1 MDVTVGSNHR
11 QVLADLAPGSTLSVG
26 VRAHP
31 MEGPFFEETIL
42 VTPSRLLD
50 GVQDDIVSFVRRC
63 AAHLGLSDTVG

>member
-1 MDVTVGSNHR
+1 
-11 QVLADLAPGSTLSVG
+11 
-26 VRAHP
+26 

-50 GVQDDIVSFVRRC
+50 GVQDDIVSFLRRC